1 MERNI
6 KYDNFRMDAS
16 KVGGYIVKKSRLVE
30 KSIILG
36 IVVCDSTDKYA
47 WGIFKVDFY
56 DKNVHPNNTYK
67 AKLIP
72 VGPFST
78 NLQTENMYCSDIES
92 SLIWDRA
99 EYFKDPFQ
107 ALNFANQKNAEL
119 YPQYSEYF
127 GIPKKL
133 SKFQRF
139 VKKLF
144 KL

>member
-6 KYDNFRMDAS
+6 KYDNFKMDDS
-16 KVGGYIVKKSRLVE
+16 KVGGYIVTKSRLVK

-36 IVVCDSTDKYA
+36 IVVCDSTDEYV
-47 WGIFKVDFY
+47 WGIFKVEFY
-56 DKNVHPNNTYK
+56 DKDVFPDNTYK

-99 EYFKDPFQ
+99 EYFEDPFQ

-119 YPQYSEYF
+119 YPEYSEYF

-133 SKFQRF
+133 TKFQRF
-139 VKKLF
+139 IKKLF
-144 KL
+144 KI

>member
-1 MERNI
+1 MERNK
-6 KYDNFRMDAS
+6 KYDNFKMDAS

-30 KSIILG
+30 TSIILG
-36 IVVCDSTDKYA
+36 VVVYDLTNEYA

-56 DKNVHPNNTYK
+56 DKDLHSDNTYK

-78 NLQTENMYCSDIES
+78 NLQTGNMYCSDIES
-92 SLIWDRA
+92 SLTWDKA
-99 EYFKDPFQ
+99 EYFYDPFQ
-107 ALNFANQKNAEL
+107 ALKFANEKNAEL
-119 YPQYSEYF
+119 YPEYSEYF

-133 SKFQRF
+133 NKLQCF

-144 KL
+144 KI

>member
-1 MERNI
+1 MERNT
-6 KYDNFRMDAS
+6 KYDNFKMDAS

-30 KSIILG
+30 RSIILG
-36 IVVCDSTDKYA
+36 VVICDLTDECV

-56 DKNVHPNNTYK
+56 NKDVHPNNSYK

-72 VGPFST
+72 VGPFSI

-92 SLIWDRA
+92 SLTWNKA
-99 EYFKDPFQ
+99 EYFDDPFN
-107 ALNFANQKNAEL
+107 ALDFANKKNAEL
-119 YPQYSEYF
+119 YPEYSEYF

-133 SKFQRF
+133 SKFQQF
-139 VKKLF
+139 IKKLF